1 MYQPCA
7 LFKKTDIHNGSFVSF
22 KALFFPHHHFTIM
35 PEIQKNTGKI
45 SLIFSVIKKSL
56 KGEEIDYTTGSIKL
70 SVILLAIPMM
80 LEMMMESVFALVD
93 LYFVGHLE
101 HSSLA
106 IQTVG
111 LTESVLTIIY
121 SLAIGISM
129 SATAVVARRIGEK
142 DPVAAA
148 KAGMQAIVLAL
159 GINTIISFFGV
170 YYAEEILKLMGAS
183 AEAANHGKAFMQ
195 IMMGGS
201 LVIMLLFLING
212 IFRGA
217 GNAAIAMKS
226 LWIANISNIIL
237 CPILINGL
245 GPIPAFG
252 LTGAAIATT
261 IGRGIGVIYQLYHLL
276 NGKNMLKIVW
286 AYFKPDFVQIKALV
300 AIASPAVL
308 QFVIASC
315 SWIFL
320 AQLVATTGGDE
331 GSAGYQTAMRLMMFF
346 MLPAWG
352 LSNAAAT
359 LVGQNLGAN
368 EVQRAED
375 AVIKTAKY
383 NMIYMGFVMLIS
395 LIFAKYLA
403 AFFTNDPQVQIVAV
417 EAVRIVSLGYVF
429 YGLGMVMINA
439 FNGAGDTWT
448 PTKINIAGFWLFQI
462 PLAYVLAKQ
471 FEMGPTGVFIAIP
484 VAETAIT
491 IAGYIL
497 FKRGKWKTI
506 KV

>member
-1 MYQPCA
+1 M
-7 LFKKTDIHNGSFVSF
+7 T
-22 KALFFPHHHFTIM
+22 
-35 PEIQKNTGKI
+35 EITSSQSKL
-45 SLIFSVIKKSL
+45 SLILSVIKKSL
-56 KGEEIDYTTGSIKL
+56 RGAEMDYTTGSIRL

-80 LEMMMESVFALVD
+80 MEMMMESVFALVD

-101 HSSLA
+101 NSSFA

-129 SATAVVARRIGEK
+129 AATAVVARRIGEK

-148 KAGMQAIVLAL
+148 KSGMQAILVALVL
-159 GINTIISFFGV
+159 NTVISILGV
-170 YYAEEILKLMGAS
+170 YFATDILLLMGAS
-183 AEAANHGKAFMQ
+183 AESATHGTPFTR

-201 LVIMLLFLING
+201 FVIMLLFLING

-226 LWIANISNIIL
+226 LWLANISNIIL

-252 LTGAAIATT
+252 LTGAAMATT
-261 IGRGIGVIYQLYHLL
+261 IGRSIGVSYQLWHLF
-276 NGKNMLKIVW
+276 NGKNLLKITLS
-286 AYFKPDFVQIKALV
+286 YLKPDWKQIKAIV
-300 AIASPAVL
+300 DIASPAVL

-315 SWIFL
+315 SWIFM
-320 AQLVATTGGDE
+320 AQLVAVTGGDH

-346 MLPAWG
+346 LLPAWG

-368 EVQRAED
+368 EVQRAEES
-375 AVIKTAKY
+375 VLKTAKY
-383 NMIYMGFVMLIS
+383 NAIYMMIVMLIS
-395 LIFAKYLA
+395 LLGAEMLV
-403 AFFTNDPQVQIVAV
+403 AFFTNDTRVQEYAV
-417 EAVRIVSLGYVF
+417 RAVRIIACGYVF
-429 YGLGMVMINA
+429 YGIGMVMINA

-448 PTKINIAGFWLFQI
+448 PTKVNLIGFWLFQI
-462 PLAYVLAKQ
+462 PFAYLLAEHLK
-471 FEMGPTGVFIAIP
+471 MGPDGVFIAVP

-491 IAGYIL
+491 IASFIL
-497 FKRGKWKTI
+497 FKKGKWKRV